1 MVYDLQY
8 VNLAA
13 YLGAGIAVGVSS
25 IACGIGEGF
34 IAGKAVKALSL
45 QPKASDHLY
54 RAMFIGQAVTET
66 GGIFALV
73 IGLLLL
79 FNHFATEEAGWFFV
93 AALLGAGLAIGL
105 GSLGPGFGAG
115 YSGGQATEAIGRQ
128 PNMSNQIVGNMLV
141 GQALSQTSN
150 IFALIISFLL
160 LYTTP
165 LQSEFPTLTIL
176 KVIMKSVAFLSAGIT
191 IGIGT
196 FGPGIGIGLVA
207 GHTNK
212 MMGRYPRQRPNLI
225 KIMFVGAAITESMS
239 ILSLIVSFLLIF
251 AVNVN

>member
-8 VNLAA
+8 VNVAA

-25 IACGIGEGF
+25 IACGIGEGY
-34 IAGKAVKALSL
+34 IAGRTVNALAK
-45 QPKASDHLY
+45 QPKASDKLY

-73 IGLLLL
+73 VGLLLL
-79 FNHFATEEAGWFFV
+79 FSGFATEEAGWFAV
-93 AALLGAGLAIGL
+93 AALLGAGIAIGL

-115 YSGGQATEAIGRQ
+115 YSGGQATDSIGRQ
-128 PNMSNQIVGNMLV
+128 PTMDNQLIGNMLV

-150 IFALIISFLL
+150 IFALVVSLLL
-160 LYTTP
+160 LYSTP
-165 LQSEFPTLTIL
+165 LQADFPTLTIF

-191 IGIGT
+191 IGLGT

-207 GHTNK
+207 GHANK
-212 MMGRYPRQRPNLI
+212 MLGHFPRQRPVI
-225 KIMFVGAAITESMS
+225 VRTMFVGAAITESMS

-251 AVNVN
+251 AVNVQ